1 MYWRIWKR
9 WKSAV
14 NIKSINIKYIK
25 TTPETIKDFKKKIV
39 VLLLFTFLTQPN
51 FLVLF
56 RTGSDNQPSNL
67 DSGKTKQNIHEE
79 HKYSQNI
86 LFETTVHLKI
96 GIEDQ

>member
-1 MYWRIWKR
+1 MQALKICSEYKIQ
-9 WKSAV
+9 
-14 NIKSINIKYIK
+14 

-67 DSGKTKQNIHEE
+67 DSGKTKTKH
-79 HKYSQNI
+79 
-86 LFETTVHLKI
+86 T
-96 GIEDQ
+96 